1 MSKELTEQE
10 KQINSMYN
18 AQLKSQKQTL
28 KQNYQKGV
36 QNINE
41 AKAESRKETR
51 ANLNQTAADSRL
63 QQKNFTTQ
71 QAAAGLTTGAMAQ
84 ARLSQNN
91 QLQADLGAIRLAQAE
106 TEQGLAQQ
114 RRSLAQEYSSAIAKA
129 QADNDFERA
138 RALYEEAGRQE
149 TTIRENERS
158 AAQAMAQ
165 AGDFSL
171 YGQVYGLTPEQVQV
185 LQGNYDRQKQEEQ
198 DEKTRSDQLAQA
210 QIMAQAGDFS
220 LYKTLYP
227 DLTDEQ
233 IQLLVDNYN
242 KPETQQQEQEER
254 QRLQESAQL
263 LAQAGD
269 FSLYR
274 QLYPNLTDAQ
284 IQLLV
289 DAYGKDETQ
298 EQEQQTRA
306 DAEARA
312 QLLAQGGDF
321 SGYKELYGL
330 TDEQVANLE
339 RVWQQQNG
347 GSTGGTQQQ
356 QQQQQ
361 QPSGVPNATQ
371 VVLLQAAMGV
381 NQTGEWDEA
390 TRQAAKEKYGT
401 DDFAS
406 ALQQYQNPPQQTQQG
421 ATPTWAITLRSQ
433 YPDKIVRSFDEWMQ
447 LVGTYGRKNLTDN
460 GYTYMP

>member
-10 KQINSMYN
+10 KQINSMYK
-18 AQLKSQKQTL
+18 AQLKSTKQTL
-28 KQNYQKGV
+28 KQNYKKNV
-36 QNINE
+36 QSINE
-41 AKAESRKETR
+41 AKTKSRKETR

-71 QAAAGLTTGAMAQ
+71 QKAAGLTTGAMAQ
-84 ARLSQNN
+84 AQLSQNN
-91 QLQADLGAIRLAQAE
+91 QLQANLGAIRLAQKE

-138 RALYEEAGRQE
+138 KALYEEAGRQE
-149 TTIRENERS
+149 TTIRENERT

-165 AGDFSL
+165 AGDFSI

-198 DEKTRSDQLAQA
+198 DEKTRNDQLAQA

-298 EQEQQTRA
+298 EQEQQSRA

-347 GSTGGTQQQ
+347 GSTGGSTGEEEEDNGGN
-356 QQQQQ
+356 
-361 QPSGVPNATQ
+361 PPNATQ
-371 VVLLQAAMGV
+371 VVLLQAVMGV
-381 NQTGEWDEA
+381 PQTGEWDEA
-390 TRQAAKEKYGT
+390 TRQAAKKKYGT

-406 ALQQYQNPPQQTQQG
+406 ALQQYQTPPQQP
-421 ATPTWAITLRSQ
+421 PTWAITLRSQ
-433 YPDKIVRSFDEWMQ
+433 YPDRIIPTAEEWYQ
-447 LVGTYGRKNLTDN
+447 LADVYGAEELTKQ
-460 GYTYMP
+460 GFWLKL